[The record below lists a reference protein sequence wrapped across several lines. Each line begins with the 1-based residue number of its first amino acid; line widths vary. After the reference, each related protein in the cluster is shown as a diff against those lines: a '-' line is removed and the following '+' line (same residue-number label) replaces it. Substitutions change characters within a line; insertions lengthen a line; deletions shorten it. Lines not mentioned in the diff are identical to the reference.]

1 MGHSSG
7 EGEAR
12 VTDAELKTFIAEQV
26 KQEVERRFIP
36 MLENLTQF
44 VKETREHEKRVDR
57 QVNQMLLMVAE
68 MLRADGIDPAAS
80 EIDPNYRN

>member
-1 MGHSSG
+1 MM
-7 EGEAR
+7 
-12 VTDAELKTFIAEQV
+12 DAELQTFIAEQV
-26 KQEVERRFIP
+26 KREVERQVAP
-36 MLENLTQF
+36 VL
-44 VKETREHEKRVDR
+44 KETREHEKRVDR